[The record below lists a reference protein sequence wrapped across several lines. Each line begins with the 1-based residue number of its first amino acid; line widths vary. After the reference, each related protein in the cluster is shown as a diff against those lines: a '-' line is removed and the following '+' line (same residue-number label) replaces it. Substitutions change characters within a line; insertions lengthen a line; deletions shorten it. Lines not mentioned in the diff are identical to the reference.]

1 MVLVQ
6 ALEEHVEHGN
16 VPDSPVTLPGSVTL
30 ATVLPAPGSIFSAG
44 QRKKFSQQ
52 REIPHAAVQKA
63 SKI

>member
-30 ATVLPAPGSIFSAG
+30 ATVLPAPGDIFPPVSGKSSANREKFYM
-44 QRKKFSQQ
+44 QR
-52 REIPHAAVQKA
+52 
-63 SKI
+63 